1 MHIPNYYSPQTQVVH
16 HQSHHHHFHS
26 SFSDEEP
33 LVYTHVRMTWGFV
46 MFERKRGMIVVFLGR
61 EIDLVV
67 ETGDDDGGDLR
78 RKYWK

>member
-1 MHIPNYYSPQTQVVH
+1 MHIPNYYSPKTPVVH
-16 HQSHHHHFHS
+16 HQSHHQHSHS
-26 SFSDEEP
+26 SFSDEEH

-46 MFERKRGMIVVFLGR
+46 MFERKRGMIVVFQGR

-67 ETGDDDGGDLR
+67 GTGDDDGDLR